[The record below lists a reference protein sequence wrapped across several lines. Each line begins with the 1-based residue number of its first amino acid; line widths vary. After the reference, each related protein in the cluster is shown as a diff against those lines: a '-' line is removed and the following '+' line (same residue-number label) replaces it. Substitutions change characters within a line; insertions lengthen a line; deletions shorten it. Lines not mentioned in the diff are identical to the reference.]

1 MKRDETEGAGSPQV
15 MHLEIHLLFCLR
27 VFLNS
32 HTHTQPHMPLGHCC
46 TRCSKSLRVAPHHTG
61 LRVGE
66 TGCVLQECTTSKLP
80 PLSLEWLH
88 LVPACPPACQ
98 YTNICY
104 QRPGL
109 PLICCMTAR
118 ADINTTQTCFR
129 IRTGQ
134 SEGLNGLGLRREQT
148 AGTDWTTKQLH
159 VTPAVYLDTFFAM
172 TTHGGAKKKSGV
184 SVAWGRVCA
193 LLLTEGEFEV
203 EHLCACVKRMRF
215 LITTAAVCLL
225 RAAVPLTVV
234 AMHSG

>member
-134 SEGLNGLGLRREQT
+134 SEGLNGLGLQREQT
-148 AGTDWTTKQLH
+148 VGTDWTTKQL
-159 VTPAVYLDTFFAM
+159 
-172 TTHGGAKKKSGV
+172 
-184 SVAWGRVCA
+184 
-193 LLLTEGEFEV
+193 E
-203 EHLCACVKRMRF
+203 
-215 LITTAAVCLL
+215 
-225 RAAVPLTVV
+225 
-234 AMHSG
+234 